1 MRGDIFN
8 AQQIPAAAS
17 KDAPMRIDF
26 NKKKNISCVVE
37 NTSLSGQTL
46 WVGVN
51 SEDAIKP
58 LEPGESFPI
67 AARENSYLRGFLTVR
82 WDDVNAATVRRGIV
96 TYGLDAGEQNDC
108 N

>member
-17 KDAPMRIDF
+17 KDEPMRIVFD
-26 NKKKNISCVVE
+26 KKKNISCVVE

-67 AARENSYLRGFLTVR
+67 AARENAYLRGFLTVR
-82 WDDVNAATVRRGIV
+82 WDDVNAATVRSGIV

-108 N
+108 